1 MSKRSLSSLNF
12 SSSLSLWVLKLLKI
26 VCPSLLKFNE
36 VNVPFLW
43 QNTVKKPRTTKHLYT
58 VVLQEGGS
66 TVTKTVQLTLK
77 QSRGTNA
84 RINNRLETIPSNS
97 PTPPGS
103 PVVKVSQRAGHF
115 PVSSLGNHQW
125 VNATGRQ
132 KREDGKALVW
142 QTWRDYHL
150 RVLSWSSQNIS
161 CFWSLTKRCAKFF
174 SNIIIFTLVTQ
185 CLPFSFLS
193 SRPVAWVHYL
203 LGTATV
209 KAVTCDNIMKRHF
222 EQNRNY
228 SHSPEFLDTVIR
240 FRKRENHSLSCVESH
255 K

>member
-1 MSKRSLSSLNF
+1 M
-12 SSSLSLWVLKLLKI
+12 
-26 VCPSLLKFNE
+26 
-36 VNVPFLW
+36 NVPFLW
-43 QNTVKKPRTTKHLYT
+43 QNTVKKPRTTKYLYT
-58 VVLQEGGS
+58 VVLQECGS

-77 QSRGTNA
+77 QSRGSNA

-142 QTWRDYHL
+142 QTWQDYYL

-161 CFWSLTKRCAKFF
+161 CFLVFDKKMCLRVGEVWRKVFLKHNYCHACHTVFAVLFPLQSSCCVSSLLARGGDSEGDDVRQYHEAPFWTEWQ
-174 SNIIIFTLVTQ
+174 L
-185 CLPFSFLS
+185 FSFASIL
-193 SRPVAWVHYL
+193 RYRNQIQKEREPFVVMCWVA
-203 LGTATV
+203 
-209 KAVTCDNIMKRHF
+209 
-222 EQNRNY
+222 
-228 SHSPEFLDTVIR
+228 
-240 FRKRENHSLSCVESH
+240 
-255 K
+255 